1 MGKGLTNGSTATMIT
16 NIIKN
21 RNHIALQEVI
31 VHGIVHE
38 YLLRNEPPTV
48 KKLLGTVKERLGD
61 RFTYGEEF
69 LRRLLHKLG
78 LGRRKGRGEAVEI
91 RRP

>member
-1 MGKGLTNGSTATMIT
+1 MGTYGC
-16 NIIKN
+16 
-21 RNHIALQEVI
+21 I

-48 KKLLGTVKERLGD
+48 TKLLGTVKERLGD

-78 LGRRKGRGEAVEI
+78 RRKGRGEAVET